1 MNAEPYNS
9 FSRAGLDH
17 RVVSMK
23 ERLGLRIPKP
33 NSRLVYD
40 WKTFATDSEIQRKY
54 TVDVRNRF
62 RILEEEEDPS
72 GRYQR
77 LIEAKKEAAEACVP
91 RKERVKLSPH
101 SKHPDIQLARRKVE
115 DASQKL
121 EETSSE
127 VNRELLK
134 EAREQL
140 YSIYD
145 RLKEEN
151 AIEMVD
157 RIQAAHGD
165 SRYGEAWKVVNEL
178 TGRKKTKEGQVAG
191 ASPEE
196 RVTTWFTH
204 FKNLLGTVPNDGEPE
219 EEIPPVYYDLDIND
233 GPFSAEEYAK
243 VKSTLKLGKSAG
255 PDNIP
260 PEVYR
265 SCELDDIILEIC
277 NLALIHNEKPDQWS
291 LSNIIPVPK
300 SGNLSCTDNYRG
312 ISLTC
317 IIAKMYNR
325 MILNRIR
332 GAIDPKLR
340 YNQNGFRPKRT
351 TVAQVLAL
359 RRIIEEVRRN
369 NLTAVL
375 TFIDFKK
382 AFDSIN
388 RSKMM
393 RILKAYGV
401 PPNLLRAIEAIY
413 TNTRARVITPDGET
427 EEFDILAGVLQGDTL
442 APFLF
447 IIVLDY
453 AMRQA
458 TSDMETEL
466 GFTIIPRKSR
476 RIPAVTLTDLDF
488 ADDICLLCN
497 EIDKAQELLSC
508 VEAECSKVGLG
519 LNAKK
524 TEVMTYNIPGHNPL
538 KSTSGSL
545 LKEVDD
551 FKYLG
556 SWMESTEADMKRRK
570 ALAWGAMNNMT
581 SIWKSHMSRQV
592 KLRLFMATVES
603 ILLYGCEAW
612 TLTKALE
619 KSLDG
624 CYTRML
630 RAAMNISWRQHMS
643 NEELYG
649 ELPRVSSKVAARRM
663 ELAGHCYRHPE
674 LAASRLV
681 LWEPTHGRRQRGRQR
696 KTYVETLKEDA
707 NARTTGELATCMSN
721 KEDWRI
727 RTRARL
733 RPP

>member
-1 MNAEPYNS
+1 M
-9 FSRAGLDH
+9 
-17 RVVSMK
+17 MK
-23 ERLGLRIPKP
+23 
-33 NSRLVYD
+33 V
-40 WKTFATDSEIQRKY
+40 
-54 TVDVRNRF
+54 
-62 RILEEEEDPS
+62 
-72 GRYQR
+72 
-77 LIEAKKEAAEACVP
+77 
-91 RKERVKLSPH
+91 
-101 SKHPDIQLARRKVE
+101 
-115 DASQKL
+115 
-121 EETSSE
+121 
-127 VNRELLK
+127 
-134 EAREQL
+134 
-140 YSIYD
+140 
-145 RLKEEN
+145 
-151 AIEMVD
+151 
-157 RIQAAHGD
+157 
-165 SRYGEAWKVVNEL
+165 
-178 TGRKKTKEGQVAG
+178 
-191 ASPEE
+191 
-196 RVTTWFTH
+196 
-204 FKNLLGTVPNDGEPE
+204 
-219 EEIPPVYYDLDIND
+219 
-233 GPFSAEEYAK
+233 
-243 VKSTLKLGKSAG
+243 
-255 PDNIP
+255 
-260 PEVYR
+260 
-265 SCELDDIILEIC
+265 
-277 NLALIHNEKPDQWS
+277 
-291 LSNIIPVPK
+291 
-300 SGNLSCTDNYRG
+300 
-312 ISLTC
+312 
-317 IIAKMYNR
+317 
-325 MILNRIR
+325 
-332 GAIDPKLR
+332 
-340 YNQNGFRPKRT
+340 
-351 TVAQVLAL
+351 
-359 RRIIEEVRRN
+359 
-369 NLTAVL
+369 
-375 TFIDFKK
+375 
-382 AFDSIN
+382 
-388 RSKMM
+388 
-393 RILKAYGV
+393 LKAYGV

-413 TNTRARVITPDGET
+413 TNTRARVITPDGEK

-538 KSTSGSL
+538 KSRSGSM

-556 SWMESTEADMKRRK
+556 SWMESTEADIKRRK

-674 LAASRLV
+674 LATSRLV
-681 LWEPTHGRRQRGRQR
+681 LWEPVGYTAAGSEEDKGRP
-696 KTYVETLKEDA
+696 
-707 NARTTGELATCMSN
+707 M
-721 KEDWRI
+721 
-727 RTRARL
+727 
-733 RPP
+733 